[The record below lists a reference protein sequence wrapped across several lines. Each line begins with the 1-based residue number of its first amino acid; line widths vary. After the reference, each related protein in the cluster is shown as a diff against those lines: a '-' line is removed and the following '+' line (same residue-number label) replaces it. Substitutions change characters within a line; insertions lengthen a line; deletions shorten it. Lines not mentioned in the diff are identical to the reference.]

1 MKFVVGCDLEE
12 FKRYYRTLDDL
23 HSYFKTLGLADV
35 KFGEL
40 GEVEA
45 GIIKRDPSHL
55 IVWRE
60 NSKIIGHA
68 IWHETNTE
76 EHRKGDPREKE
87 DRQALERLLGGK
99 KDFVELHEIWLMTEC
114 RGRDYGK
121 KFFDFFEA
129 FLKNRGHDSIV
140 YYANH
145 ATAIAICRQ
154 RGCKEEYLESI
165 GEYVFY
171 LPLRNTTKR
180 EIVIGDYD
188 PQWPILYEK
197 EREEI
202 LNVIGHI
209 ALEIEHMG
217 STAVQGLG
225 AKPIIDIMVAIDHL
239 SDTEKCIEPLRS
251 IGYKYV
257 PEHEE
262 EIPWRRF
269 FNKGRPPKEQHYHLH
284 MVQKGS
290 GFWKRHLLFR
300 DYLRMHPNVAQQYY
314 HLKKELASKYGVNR
328 EAYTSAKTSFI
339 ESIVAKAKRVSG
351 KDKS

>member
-1 MKFVVGCDLEE
+1 M
-12 FKRYYRTLDDL
+12 
-23 HSYFKTLGLADV
+23 
-35 KFGEL
+35 
-40 GEVEA
+40 
-45 GIIKRDPSHL
+45 
-55 IVWRE
+55 
-60 NSKIIGHA
+60 
-68 IWHETNTE
+68 
-76 EHRKGDPREKE
+76 
-87 DRQALERLLGGK
+87 ERLLGGK
-99 KDFVELHEIWLMTEC
+99 KDFVELHEIWLMTEY

-129 FLKNRGHDSIV
+129 FLKKRGHDSIV
-140 YYANH
+140 YYADH
-145 ATAIAICRQ
+145 PAAITICRR
-154 RGCKEEYLESI
+154 RGCKEEEYLESI

-171 LPLRNTTKR
+171 LSLRNTTKR

-225 AKPIIDIMVAIDHL
+225 AKPIIDIMVAVDHL
-239 SDTEKCIEPLRS
+239 SDTEKCIAPLRS

-257 PEHEE
+257 PEYEE
-262 EIPWRRF
+262 EIPERRF
-269 FNKGRPPKEQHYHLH
+269 FNKGRPPKERHYHLH

-290 GFWKRHLLFR
+290 GFWKCHLLFR

-339 ESIVAKAKRVSG
+339 ESIVAKAKRVRS